1 MLTGTLDSQEN
12 SIPVADEVG
21 TPEFQVHPQKR
32 LHSVTLEQQEP
43 PLSYSS
49 SCVLVYLGL

>member
-1 MLTGTLDSQEN
+1 MLTGTVDSQEN
-12 SIPVADEVG
+12 STPVANEVG
-21 TPEFQVHPQKR
+21 TPEFQVHPQKI

-43 PLSYSS
+43 PLSCSS